1 MRFPRYRSES
11 EEENPMSITRHPYG
25 TTVDGVAV
33 DRYTL
38 TNAAGMS
45 VCIITFGGIIVRLDV
60 PGRDGNMADVVLG
73 YDSLEPYEQ
82 NPPYMG
88 AIIGRFANRI
98 ANGRFVLGGKEYR
111 LAQNSDGNHLH
122 GGTQG
127 FDKVVWSARELLDGD
142 GLELRHTSPDG
153 DEGYPGTLNVTVIY
167 RLTDDNAL
175 RIEYEAVTDK
185 PTILNLTNHA
195 YFNLAGE
202 GSGDILGHE
211 MMINATHFTV
221 VDAASIPTGEV
232 RAVAGTPLDFS
243 TPMAIGARIDSDYEQ
258 IEFGSG
264 YDHNYVLDHAPGEE
278 VPAARVVEPVSGRAM
293 DVLTTEPGVQFYTGN
308 YLELS
313 PPGKG
318 GKRYHRRQGFCL
330 ETQHYPD
337 SANKPNFPSVVLNPG
352 ETFRST
358 TTYRF
363 STVWK

>member
-1 MRFPRYRSES
+1 
-11 EEENPMSITRHPYG
+11 MSITRHPYG
-25 TTVDGVAV
+25 TTSDGISV
-33 DRYTL
+33 DRYAL

-45 VCIITFGGIIVRLDV
+45 TCIITFGGIVVRLDV
-60 PGRDGNMADVVLG
+60 PDRDGNMADVTLG
-73 YDSLEPYEQ
+73 YDSLETYEE

-88 AIIGRFANRI
+88 AIIGRCANRI
-98 ANGRFVLGGKEYR
+98 GGSRFSLGGKEYA
-111 LAQNSDGNHLH
+111 LAPNADGTNHLH
-122 GGTQG
+122 GGNKG
-127 FDKVVWSARELLDGD
+127 FDKAVWSARVLEGD

-153 DEGYPGTLNVTVIY
+153 DEGYPGTLDVTVIY

-211 MMINATHFTV
+211 MMINAEHFTV

-232 RAVAGTPLDFS
+232 RAVAGTPLDF
-243 TPMAIGARIDSDYEQ
+243 TRPTVIGARIDSDYEQ

-264 YDHNYVLDHAPGEE
+264 YDHNYVLDHGQGEE
-278 VPAARVVEPVSGRAM
+278 ALAARVAEPVSGRVM
-293 DVLTTEPGVQFYTGN
+293 EVLTTEPGVQFYTGN
-308 YLELS
+308 YLDLS

-358 TTYRF
+358 TVFRF
-363 STVWK
+363 STV